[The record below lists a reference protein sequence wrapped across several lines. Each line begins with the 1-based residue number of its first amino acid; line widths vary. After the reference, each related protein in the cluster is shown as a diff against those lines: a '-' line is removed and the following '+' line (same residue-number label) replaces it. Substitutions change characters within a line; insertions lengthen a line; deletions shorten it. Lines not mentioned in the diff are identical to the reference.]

1 VYGQTVCAVIKRR
14 RHVGERER
22 ADGWR
27 NECAGTTA
35 THVDDDVVGWTSDD
49 DDDIATTTTR
59 RRRLDNDAR

>member
-1 VYGQTVCAVIKRR
+1 MYGQTVCAVIKRR

-49 DDDIATTTTR
+49 GRRHRDDDDSTTTTR
-59 RRRLDNDAR
+59 

>member
-1 VYGQTVCAVIKRR
+1 MYVQTVCAVIKRR

-49 DDDIATTTTR
+49 GRRHRDDDDSTTTTR
-59 RRRLDNDAR
+59 